1 MARYMGAPRC
11 RPVLGAKSR
20 RRAFIPD
27 EDSDDSEEQT
37 RDEIPDSEDLGS
49 SSQVSFPSVSIA
61 LSLADKLY

>member
-27 EDSDDSEEQT
+27 DDSDESEEQT

-49 SSQVSFPSVSIA
+49 SSQVGCLSVSLA
-61 LSLADKLY
+61 LSLADKQY